1 MKPFESNPQGDL
13 PPTAVVPTYSDGQ
26 NNVPPQPQPK
36 KSSWKRITIIVAI
49 VIAVLGIGGG
59 IAYYFFNK
67 SMAEE
72 QAFENLK
79 GSYVIK
85 DYEDYLSKY
94 PDGENARKVEKRLGE
109 LKQLQAAWSLIEHS
123 SNTQDFAS
131 FKSQFNDG
139 HYDVLCDN
147 KIDSLDWVRTLSA
160 NTIEAYQLY
169 LSNHP
174 KGRYVQM
181 AQTAMVQAEQD
192 NISIEVEENIYISL
206 VNFYSAFERNDGKEM
221 CSYITPVMDNFL
233 GKSQATKGDVLTLV
247 ENMFTPSIE
256 ECSFSLGRDFKVER
270 IKNGNQPNGYK
281 VTFSIDQ
288 HIKRS
293 DAGKTF
299 GSYIGEA
306 TFNEQFMMSSL
317 MMREISSKKS
327 ENPDSF
333 FDW

>member
-1 MKPFESNPQGDL
+1 MKPFESNPQGEL
-13 PPTAVVPTYSDGQ
+13 PPTAVVPTYNDGQ
-26 NNVPPQPQPK
+26 NNVPPQLQPK

-49 VIAVLGIGGG
+49 VIAVLGVGGG
-59 IAYYFFNK
+59 IAYYFINK

-181 AQTAMVQAEQD
+181 AQTAMVQAEQN
-192 NISIEVEENIYISL
+192 NISAEAQDMMLEVL
-206 VNFYSAFERNDGKEM
+206 VNFYNAFGQNDGMVM
-221 CSYITPVMDNFL
+221 CNYITPVMDNFL
-233 GKSQATKGDVLTLV
+233 GKRQVTKSDVLTIV

-256 ECSFSLGRDFKVER
+256 ECSFSFGNDFKAER

-281 VTFSIDQ
+281 ATFSVDQ

-299 GSYIGEA
+299 GSYVAEA
-306 TFNEQFMMSSL
+306 KFSEQFMITSL
-317 MMREISSKKS
+317 VMREISSKKS
-327 ENPDSF
+327 EKPDSY